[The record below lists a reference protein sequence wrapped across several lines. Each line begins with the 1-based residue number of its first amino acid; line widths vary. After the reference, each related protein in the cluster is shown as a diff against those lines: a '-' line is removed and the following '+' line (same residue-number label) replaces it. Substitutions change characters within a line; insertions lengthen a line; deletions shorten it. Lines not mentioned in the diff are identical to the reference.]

1 RQKIADIV
9 RRRFFGGVLPFGRT
23 SSIKGSQTDHAVSE
37 KTDCIMLII
46 NSYAIRS
53 VIQGLTGPKA
63 GMRLASDGMDAQC
76 SPAQGISGHGT

>member
-1 RQKIADIV
+1 
-9 RRRFFGGVLPFGRT
+9 FFGGVLPFGRT

-53 VIQGLTGPKA
+53 VTQGLTGPKA
-63 GMRLASDGMDAQC
+63 WNYVQDTMNATSSL
-76 SPAQGISGHGT
+76 IIVFIFNKNINIYK